1 MNRKQLERWAY
12 SKPKCKKISTDTELF
27 ICASVTPNSQLSHEQ
42 PWDGEQIH
50 KGGSI
55 FIGDESTVA
64 PAKGGG
70 LWEEEEEEF

>member
-12 SKPKCKKISTDTELF
+12 SKPKCKKINTETEQF
-27 ICASVTPNSQLSHEQ
+27 ICASVTPDSQVSHEQ
-42 PWDGEQIH
+42 PWDPEQIH

-70 LWEEEEEEF
+70 LWEEEEDY